1 MLSLKS
7 EKNWGVKQLKLD
19 DLNKIVD
26 QELEFGQAYNYRINV
41 CCSTSC
47 VSLGSLKVLKAF
59 EDAIKEF
66 GVENECK
73 VARTGCIG
81 ACSVG
86 PTVLIEPGDYAYS
99 NVTPEKVRQIV
110 RDHIV
115 LDLPIRDMLYESGT
129 FFQKQHR
136 LVLRNAGKIDPGRI
150 QDYICVGGYGALCKV
165 LTNMAPQGVINEV
178 LASGLR
184 GRGGAGFP
192 TGQKW
197 RLVARAVNTPKYIVA
212 NLDEGDPGVY
222 ANRSLA
228 EADPHAIIEGMLIAA
243 YAVGAEKGYIYIRSE
258 YPLAVQTLQKA
269 LAQAKAMSLLGS
281 NVFETPFKFDIELR
295 LGAGAFVAG
304 EETAILAS
312 VEGKRAMPRPR
323 PPYPANMGLWG
334 KPTLIQNV
342 ETLANIPLIVQNG
355 SAWFA
360 KTGMTKCSGTK
371 CFSLTGKIANPGII
385 EVPMG
390 MSLREVVFDIGGG
403 VPGGKQF
410 KAVLIGGPS
419 GGCLPE
425 QLLETAIDYDSL
437 LKVGAIMGS
446 GGIVVLDEDDCMVD
460 TARYFTEFCVDES
473 CGRCT
478 PCRAGLPRML
488 EVFNRIT
495 HGQGELTDIGTLEKA
510 SVFIRDVSLC
520 GLGQTAP
527 NPVITT
533 LRYFKNEYISH
544 ITEHKCEAGKCYTS
558 RYNKEEPA

>member
-1 MLSLKS
+1 M
-7 EKNWGVKQLKLD
+7 KLD
-19 DLNKIVD
+19 DLHKIVD
-26 QELEFGQAYNYRINV
+26 QELEFGQAYKYRINV

-47 VSLGSLKVLKAF
+47 ASLGSLKVLKAF
-59 EDAIKEF
+59 EDAVKEF
-66 GVENECK
+66 GVEKECK

-86 PTVLIEPGDYAYS
+86 PTVLVEPGDYAYS

-115 LDLPIRDMLYESGT
+115 LDLPISEMLYESGT

-136 LVLRNAGKIDPGRI
+136 LVLRNAGKIDPSRI
-150 QDYICVGGYGALCKV
+150 QDYICEGGYGALAKC
-165 LTNMAPQGVINEV
+165 LSNLSPQGVINEV
-178 LASGLR
+178 IASGLR

-197 RLVARAVNTPKYIVA
+197 RLVARATHTPKYIVA

-243 YAVGAEKGYIYIRSE
+243 YAVGAEKGYIYVRSE
-258 YPLAVQTLQKA
+258 YPLGVQTLQKA
-269 LAQAKAMSLLGS
+269 IAQAKSMSLLGS
-281 NVFETPFKFDIELR
+281 SIFETPFKFDIELR

-323 PPYPANMGLWG
+323 PPYPANAGLWG

-342 ETLANIPLIVQNG
+342 ETLANIPLIIQNG
-355 SAWFA
+355 AAWFA
-360 KTGMTKCSGTK
+360 KTGTPKCAGTK
-371 CFSLTGKIANPGII
+371 CFSLTGKIVNPGVI

-390 MSLREVVFDIGGG
+390 MTLREVVFDIGGG
-403 VPGGKQF
+403 VPNGKQF

-425 QLLETAIDYDSL
+425 TLLETTIDYDSL
-437 LKVGAIMGS
+437 VKVGAIMGS

-495 HGQGELTDIGTLEKA
+495 HGQGEMSDIGTLEKA
-510 SVFIRDVSLC
+510 SVFIRDCSLC

-533 LRYFKNEYISH
+533 LRYFKNEYIRH
-544 ITEHKCEAGKCYTS
+544 ITEHQCEAGKCYRT
-558 RYNKEEPA
+558 RDEEETV